1 MSLQIPRL
9 QKYVDLTKIIT
20 MKKIAFFT
28 LCVALLGSCVSKK
41 QYNDMLTRNQYDKDS
56 LQWEINN
63 CRKHLA
69 KSTALEEKLE
79 KNVVSLRADS
89 LSKKRQIENLTSQN
103 AELKQLN
110 ANLTNKQSA
119 MIKQQAAESKKTLE
133 ELQAARE
140 KLQTRE
146 DELDSIQLSLE
157 QERKNLDKIRAELG
171 IKDNE
176 ILAKNKQIA
185 EMEEILRKKDSATV
199 ALRNKIEKALKG
211 FEGQGLN
218 IAQRDGKIYL
228 VLDESLLFSVGK
240 SDVAPKGLEVLK
252 NLATVL
258 EQNQDINI
266 EIEGHTDNTGGAKI
280 NWELSTKRALAIS
293 QILLDNSKI
302 DGKRI
307 TVSGRGQYCPVDES
321 NTPEARA
328 KNRRS
333 EIILTPDLQELYD
346 ILNSKE

>member
-79 KNVVSLRADS
+79 KNVISLRADS

-240 SDVAPKGLEVLK
+240 SDVAPRGLEVLK
-252 NLATVL
+252 NLATFL